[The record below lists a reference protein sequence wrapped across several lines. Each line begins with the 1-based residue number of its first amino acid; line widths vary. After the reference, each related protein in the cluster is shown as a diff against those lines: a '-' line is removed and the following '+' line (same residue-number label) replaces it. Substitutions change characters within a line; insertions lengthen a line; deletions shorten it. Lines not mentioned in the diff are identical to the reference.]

1 MRYQLWIASAFVSTA
16 CFLSNAAPSHADE
29 REELKAKIAQLR
41 EESEELAKNG
51 KPDQARQRRR
61 EAAELMAALE
71 RQSERQSERQNRPES
86 PERARQVRPN
96 AEQVEKLE
104 QTAKRLQHLRAAAE
118 NLKMAEMHDMAFE
131 VTRKADDI
139 EKDLGN
145 AKEAFARSMRNQRQP
160 GFNPPGPVSPQG
172 PNNPGPNNPGAPMA
186 RFMEENERLNGGTH
200 GGRDETHRWRT
211 ETRPRLSSRSTARGA
226 SKNRSRLARHPSQQ
240 SSYPASNPPR

>member
-1 MRYQLWIASAFVSTA
+1 MRHHLWIASAFVSTA

-51 KPDQARQRRR
+51 KPDQARQRKR

-104 QTAKRLQHLRAAAE
+104 RTAKRLQHLRVAAE

-145 AKEAFARSMRNQRQP
+145 AKEAFAHSMRNQRQP
-160 GFNPPGPVSPQG
+160 GFNPPSPISPQ
-172 PNNPGPNNPGAPMA
+172 GPNNPGAPMA
-186 RFMEENERLNGGTH
+186 RFMEENERLKGEMRELREMVERMAGEMKRIA
-200 GGRDETHRWRT
+200 GERKRDRD
-211 ETRPRLSSRSTARGA
+211 
-226 SKNRSRLARHPSQQ
+226 
-240 SSYPASNPPR
+240 

>member
-1 MRYQLWIASAFVSTA
+1 MRYQLWSASAFVSTA

-51 KPDQARQRRR
+51 KPDQARQRKR

-104 QTAKRLQHLRAAAE
+104 RTAKRLQHLRVAAE

-145 AKEAFARSMRNQRQP
+145 AKEAFAHSMRNQRQP
-160 GFNPPGPVSPQG
+160 GFNPPGPISPQ
-172 PNNPGPNNPGAPMA
+172 GPNNPGAPMA
-186 RFMEENERLNGGTH
+186 RFMEENERLKGEMRELREMVERMAGEMKRIA
-200 GGRDETHRWRT
+200 GERKRDRD
-211 ETRPRLSSRSTARGA
+211 
-226 SKNRSRLARHPSQQ
+226 
-240 SSYPASNPPR
+240 

>member
-1 MRYQLWIASAFVSTA
+1 
-16 CFLSNAAPSHADE
+16 
-29 REELKAKIAQLR
+29 
-41 EESEELAKNG
+41 
-51 KPDQARQRRR
+51 
-61 EAAELMAALE
+61 
-71 RQSERQSERQNRPES
+71 
-86 PERARQVRPN
+86 VRPN

-186 RFMEENERLNGGTH
+186 RFMEENERLKGEMRELREMVERMAGEMKRIA
-200 GGRDETHRWRT
+200 GERKRDRD
-211 ETRPRLSSRSTARGA
+211 
-226 SKNRSRLARHPSQQ
+226 
-240 SSYPASNPPR
+240 

>member
-1 MRYQLWIASAFVSTA
+1 MA
-16 CFLSNAAPSHADE
+16 HAV
-29 REELKAKIAQLR
+29 
-41 EESEELAKNG
+41 
-51 KPDQARQRRR
+51 ARQRKR

-104 QTAKRLQHLRAAAE
+104 RTAKRLQHLRVAAE

-145 AKEAFARSMRNQRQP
+145 AKEAFAHSMRNQRQP
-160 GFNPPGPVSPQG
+160 GFNPPGPISPQ
-172 PNNPGPNNPGAPMA
+172 GPNNPGAPMA
-186 RFMEENERLNGGTH
+186 RFMEENERLKGEMRELREMVERMAGEMKRIA
-200 GGRDETHRWRT
+200 GERKRDRD
-211 ETRPRLSSRSTARGA
+211 
-226 SKNRSRLARHPSQQ
+226 
-240 SSYPASNPPR
+240 